1 MDNKLKVDL
10 THMNKNILKTFVTL
24 NDELRCLYAES
35 EDFKPLQKFIDEH
48 FVYTDIQLETLKTK
62 FTKSR

>member
-1 MDNKLKVDL
+1 MNNQLKVDL

-35 EDFKPLQKFIDEH
+35 EVFENLQEFIDKH
-48 FVYTDIQLETLKTK
+48 FIYTDEQLQTLKTK
-62 FTKSR
+62 FLKTR

>member
-1 MDNKLKVDL
+1 MSQILKVDL

-35 EDFKPLQKFIDEH
+35 EVFDKLQEFIDKN
-48 FVYTDIQLETLKTK
+48 FIYTEEQLETLKTK
-62 FTKSR
+62 FLKSR